1 MFDQGKIGKEI
12 ASELARQAGRRDN
25 GVIKATVNCE
35 GVASM
40 KKAYCVAAYREI
52 RDQQKLTSYLKL
64 AGPAIDAA
72 GGRVLARGLA
82 AQVYESGIKERT
94 TIIEFDSVEAATELH
109 AGSAHQAA
117 LRALADGVVQD
128 LRLVEAVE

>member
-1 MFDQGKIGKEI
+1 MFDQAKIGKEI
-12 ASELARQAGRRDN
+12 ASELSPQAGRRDN

-52 RDQQKLTSYLKL
+52 RDQQKLASYLKL

-72 GGRVLARGLA
+72 GGRFLARGFA

-94 TIIEFDSVEAATELH
+94 TIIEFDSLEAAMELH
-109 AGSAHQAA
+109 AGSAYQAA
-117 LRALADGVVQD
+117 LRALGDGVVRD